1 MKVTTALS
9 HGDPHAFS
17 SHPVVLFD
25 GVCGLC
31 TFSIRFVLARD
42 RKRVFRFATI
52 QSDFGQRVYRHFGLD
67 PDSPETFVVLSNHH
81 VYTRSDAALEIA
93 SRLGRTWRIFL
104 IAKLIP
110 RPVRDLLYRV
120 VARHRY
126 RWFGRSETC
135 LLPDESIRK
144 LFLS

>member
-1 MKVTTALS
+1 MKTVSS
-9 HGDPHAFS
+9 HEDPHAFS
-17 SHPVVLFD
+17 PHPVVLFD

-42 RKRVFRFATI
+42 RRRVFRFATI
-52 QSDFGQRVYRHFGLD
+52 QSDFGQRVYQHHGLD
-67 PDSPETFVVLSNHH
+67 PGNPDTFVVLSDDR

-93 SRLGRTWRIFL
+93 RRLGGVWRIVVVAR
-104 IAKLIP
+104 IIP
-110 RPVRDLLYRV
+110 RPLRDFLYGV

-126 RWFGRSETC
+126 EWFGRHETC
-135 LLPDESIRK
+135 LLPHESIRA